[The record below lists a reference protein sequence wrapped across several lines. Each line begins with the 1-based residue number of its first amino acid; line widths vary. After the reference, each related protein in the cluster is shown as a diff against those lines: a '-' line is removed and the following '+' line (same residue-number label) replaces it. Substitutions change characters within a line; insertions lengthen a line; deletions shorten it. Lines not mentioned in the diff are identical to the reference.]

1 MPHVLMK
8 WGWMAMATISGSVIF
23 DRDRSLSISSQ
34 DSGIA
39 GIPVVLQNTVSGMRL
54 VVLTDTNGNYSFI
67 NVADG
72 SYRIVEAYGETGGV
86 TSPGDFANAVVG
98 NIPEGVNPPVSA
110 VSNPPTGTT
119 NIDSLTPDTLFVT
132 VAGNELTN
140 QNFYN
145 GPVIYAPIE
154 AIIDECAI
162 ISGDNLINVADEGTF
177 GTFPAGTSAN
187 TGAPTEPYPD
197 VTPDFT
203 YVLPN
208 PAVFT
213 PLDGEYTVQNIM
225 NNSMSAEIGA
235 WWRIADHTIGNETGR
250 MMIVNGFNPGAV
262 FFRDTIQVK
271 PNTNYLFRSW
281 ILNLFRVNGYPNP
294 ELGVQILDENGGV
307 LYSATLG
314 ALIPV
319 NTNAPE
325 WKEIGTV
332 INSRNNTSL
341 TVEFLS
347 EGPEVV
353 GNDYAI
359 DDIAFNEILI
369 REFIPVKTASTS
381 TAFIG
386 EEFQYTITLEDPCGN
401 PLTNVFFQDMIPAGL
416 SFVEGSVIVN
426 GISQPQANPN
436 TGFIVPDVPV
446 QGSVTITFTVR
457 ADSIPAIN
465 PTLNHAN
472 MRYSYTPVEGGI
484 PQEFEVET
492 NEVPVTIAGELA
504 DISITKSASPSPLQ
518 PGKPLTYT
526 IIVRNAGPS
535 ISENVVLTD
544 TIPADLLNPEYSID
558 GGTNFLPWTGSLN
571 LGNLNNQETRTIFI
585 RADVSETINSSIINT
600 AQVTSQTPDPN
611 LDNNTT
617 TITTPLFTAR
627 CQAWT
632 DIIES
637 IALQESALA
646 NILQGEGSKMQEV
659 IQMENTTTQQLFQ
672 LNCRVTG
679 LVGAI
684 SRLEN
689 ILQMKLQSATNHL
702 QDCEIL

>member
-1 MPHVLMK
+1 
-8 WGWMAMATISGSVIF
+8 MATISGSVIF

-67 NVADG
+67 NVPDG

-145 GPVIYAPIE
+145 GPVIYTPIE

-187 TGAPTEPYPD
+187 TGAPTEPYPG

-325 WKEIGTV
+325 WKEVGTV

-426 GISQPQANPN
+426 GISQPQANPD

-457 ADSIPAIN
+457 ADSIPVIN

-518 PGKPLTYT
+518 PGQPLTYT

>member
-1 MPHVLMK
+1 
-8 WGWMAMATISGSVIF
+8 
-23 DRDRSLSISSQ
+23 
-34 DSGIA
+34 
-39 GIPVVLQNTVSGMRL
+39 
-54 VVLTDTNGNYSFI
+54 
-67 NVADG
+67 
-72 SYRIVEAYGETGGV
+72 
-86 TSPGDFANAVVG
+86 
-98 NIPEGVNPPVSA
+98 
-110 VSNPPTGTT
+110 
-119 NIDSLTPDTLFVT
+119 
-132 VAGNELTN
+132 
-140 QNFYN
+140 
-145 GPVIYAPIE
+145 
-154 AIIDECAI
+154 
-162 ISGDNLINVADEGTF
+162 
-177 GTFPAGTSAN
+177 
-187 TGAPTEPYPD
+187 
-197 VTPDFT
+197 
-203 YVLPN
+203 
-208 PAVFT
+208 
-213 PLDGEYTVQNIM
+213 
-225 NNSMSAEIGA
+225 
-235 WWRIADHTIGNETGR
+235 
-250 MMIVNGFNPGAV
+250 
-262 FFRDTIQVK
+262 
-271 PNTNYLFRSW
+271 
-281 ILNLFRVNGYPNP
+281 
-294 ELGVQILDENGGV
+294 
-307 LYSATLG
+307 
-314 ALIPV
+314 
-319 NTNAPE
+319 
-325 WKEIGTV
+325 
-332 INSRNNTSL
+332 
-341 TVEFLS
+341 
-347 EGPEVV
+347 
-353 GNDYAI
+353 
-359 DDIAFNEILI
+359 
-369 REFIPVKTASTS
+369 
-381 TAFIG
+381 
-386 EEFQYTITLEDPCGN
+386 
-401 PLTNVFFQDMIPAGL
+401 
-416 SFVEGSVIVN
+416 
-426 GISQPQANPN
+426 
-436 TGFIVPDVPV
+436 
-446 QGSVTITFTVR
+446 
-457 ADSIPAIN
+457 
-465 PTLNHAN
+465 

>member
-1 MPHVLMK
+1 
-8 WGWMAMATISGSVIF
+8 MAMATISGSIIF

-54 VVLTDTNGNYSFI
+54 VVLTDINGNYSFI
-67 NVADG
+67 NVPDG

-145 GPVIYAPIE
+145 GPVIYTPIE

-177 GTFPAGTSAN
+177 GTFPAGTPAN
-187 TGAPTEPYPD
+187 TGAPTEPYPG

-325 WKEIGTV
+325 WKEVGTV

-484 PQEFEVET
+484 PQDFEVET

-518 PGKPLTYT
+518 PGEPLTYT

-659 IQMENTTTQQLFQ
+659 IQMENTTIQQLFQ

>member
-1 MPHVLMK
+1 
-8 WGWMAMATISGSVIF
+8 MAMATISGSIIF

-145 GPVIYAPIE
+145 GPVIYTPIE

-187 TGAPTEPYPD
+187 TGAPTEPYPG

-484 PQEFEVET
+484 PQDFEVET

-518 PGKPLTYT
+518 PGEPLTYT
-526 IIVRNAGPS
+526 IIVRNVGPS

>member
-34 DSGIA
+34 DSGIT

-145 GPVIYAPIE
+145 GPVIYTPIE

>member
-1 MPHVLMK
+1 
-8 WGWMAMATISGSVIF
+8 
-23 DRDRSLSISSQ
+23 
-34 DSGIA
+34 
-39 GIPVVLQNTVSGMRL
+39 MRL

-145 GPVIYAPIE
+145 GPVIYTPIE

>member
-145 GPVIYAPIE
+145 GPVIYTPIE

-558 GGTNFLPWTGSLN
+558 GGTNFFFLSGSLN

>member
-145 GPVIYAPIE
+145 GPVIYTPIE

-307 LYSATLG
+307 LYSAILG

>member
-145 GPVIYAPIE
+145 GPVIYTPIE

-187 TGAPTEPYPD
+187 TGAPTEPYPG

>member
-110 VSNPPTGTT
+110 VSNPPTGTI

-145 GPVIYAPIE
+145 GPVIYTPIE

>member
-1 MPHVLMK
+1 MI
-8 WGWMAMATISGSVIF
+8 MATISGSVIF
-23 DRDRSLSISSQ
+23 DRDRSLSVTSQ

-39 GIPVVLQNTVSGMRL
+39 GIPIVLQNTVSGLRL
-54 VVLTDTNGNYSFI
+54 VVLTDASGNYSFI
-67 NVADG
+67 NVPNG
-72 SYRIVEAYGETGGV
+72 SYRIVEAYGENGGV
-86 TSPGDFANAVVG
+86 TSPGNFANAIVG
-98 NIPEGVNPPVSA
+98 NIPTGVNPPISTI
-110 VSNPPTGTT
+110 SNPPAGTT
-119 NIDSLTPDTLFVT
+119 NLDSLTPDTLLVT
-132 VAGNELTN
+132 VAGNDLTN
-140 QNFYN
+140 QNFFN
-145 GPVIYAPIE
+145 GPVIYTPIE
-154 AIIDECAI
+154 SIVDQCAI
-162 ISGDNLINVADEGTF
+162 ISGNNLINVADEGTF
-177 GTFPAGTSAN
+177 GSFPAGTPAN
-187 TGAPTEPYPD
+187 TGAPTEPYPG

-235 WWRIADHTIGNETGR
+235 WWRIADHTTGNETGR
-250 MMIVNGFNPGAV
+250 MMIVNGFNPGAI
-262 FFRDTIQVK
+262 FFRDTIQVT
-271 PNTNYLFRSW
+271 PNTNYLFSSW
-281 ILNLFRVNGYPNP
+281 ILNLFRVNGYPDP

-314 ALIPV
+314 TLIPV

-325 WKEIGTV
+325 WKEVGTV
-332 INSRNNTSL
+332 INSSNNTSL

-347 EGPEVV
+347 EGPEVI

-369 REFIPVKTASTS
+369 REFIPVKTASIS
-381 TAFIG
+381 IAYIG
-386 EEFQYTITLEDPCGN
+386 EEFQYTITLADPCGN
-401 PLTNVFFQDMIPAGL
+401 PLTNVFFQDTIPAGL
-416 SFVEGSVIVN
+416 SFVDGSVIVD

-436 TGFIVPDVPV
+436 IGFMVPDVPV
-446 QGSVTITFTVR
+446 QGNITITFTVR

-492 NEVPVTIAGELA
+492 NEVPVTIAGDLA
-504 DISITKSASPSPLQ
+504 DISVTKTASPSPFR
-518 PGKPLTYT
+518 PGEPLTYT
-526 IIVRNAGPS
+526 IVVHNAGPS
-535 ISENVVLTD
+535 VSENVVLTD
-544 TIPADLLNPEYSID
+544 TIPSGLLNPEYSID
-558 GGTNFLPWTGSLN
+558 GGANFLPWTGSLP
-571 LGNLNNQETRTIFI
+571 LGNLNNQETRIILI
-585 RADVSETINSSIINT
+585 RANVSQTMNSSIVNT

-611 LDNNTT
+611 LDNNAI
-617 TITTPLFTAR
+617 TITTPIFTAR

-646 NILQGEGSKMQEV
+646 NILQAEGSKMQEV

-689 ILQMKLQSATNHL
+689 ILQMKLQSASNHL
-702 QDCEIL
+702 QDCGIS

>member
-145 GPVIYAPIE
+145 GPVIYTPIE

-197 VTPDFT
+197 VTSDFT

>member
-1 MPHVLMK
+1 
-8 WGWMAMATISGSVIF
+8 MAMATISGSIIF

-67 NVADG
+67 NVPDG

-132 VAGNELTN
+132 VAGNDLTN

-145 GPVIYAPIE
+145 GPVIYTPIE

-187 TGAPTEPYPD
+187 TGAPTEPYPG

-492 NEVPVTIAGELA
+492 NEIPVTIAGELA

-544 TIPADLLNPEYSID
+544 TISADLLNPEYSID

-659 IQMENTTTQQLFQ
+659 IQMENTTIQQLFQ

>member
-86 TSPGDFANAVVG
+86 TSPGDFANAVVE

-145 GPVIYAPIE
+145 GPVIYTPIE

>member
-145 GPVIYAPIE
+145 GPVIYTPIE

-187 TGAPTEPYPD
+187 TRAPTEPYPD

>member
-67 NVADG
+67 TVADG

-145 GPVIYAPIE
+145 GPVIYTPIE

-332 INSRNNTSL
+332 INSSNNTSL

-347 EGPEVV
+347 EGP
-353 GNDYAI
+353 DYAI

-637 IALQESALA
+637 IALQESARSEERRV
-646 NILQGEGSKMQEV
+646 GKE
-659 IQMENTTTQQLFQ
+659 
-672 LNCRVTG
+672 CR
-679 LVGAI
+679 
-684 SRLEN
+684 SRW
-689 ILQMKLQSATNHL
+689 SPYH
-702 QDCEIL
+702 

>member
-145 GPVIYAPIE
+145 GPVIYTPIE

-492 NEVPVTIAGELA
+492 NEVPVTIAGELV

>member
-145 GPVIYAPIE
+145 GPVIYTPIE

>member
-1 MPHVLMK
+1 
-8 WGWMAMATISGSVIF
+8 MATISGSVIF

>member
-1 MPHVLMK
+1 
-8 WGWMAMATISGSVIF
+8 MAMATISGSVIF

-67 NVADG
+67 NVPDG

-145 GPVIYAPIE
+145 GPVIYTPIE

-187 TGAPTEPYPD
+187 TGAPTEPYPG

-325 WKEIGTV
+325 WKEVGTV

-426 GISQPQANPN
+426 GISQPQANPD

-457 ADSIPAIN
+457 ADSIPVIN

-518 PGKPLTYT
+518 PGQPLTYT

>member
-67 NVADG
+67 NVPDG

-145 GPVIYAPIE
+145 GPVIYTPIE

-325 WKEIGTV
+325 WKEVGTV

>member
-1 MPHVLMK
+1 
-8 WGWMAMATISGSVIF
+8 MATISGSVIF

-145 GPVIYAPIE
+145 GPVIYTPIE

>member
-86 TSPGDFANAVVG
+86 TSPGDFANAIVG

-132 VAGNELTN
+132 VAANDLTN

-145 GPVIYAPIE
+145 GPVIYTPIE

-177 GTFPAGTSAN
+177 GTFPAGTPAN
-187 TGAPTEPYPD
+187 TGAPTEPYPG

-518 PGKPLTYT
+518 PGEPLTYT
-526 IIVRNAGPS
+526 IIVRNVGPS

>member
-1 MPHVLMK
+1 MIEI
-8 WGWMAMATISGSVIF
+8 A
-23 DRDRSLSISSQ
+23 SLSISSQ

-145 GPVIYAPIE
+145 GPVIYTPIE

>member
-1 MPHVLMK
+1 M
-8 WGWMAMATISGSVIF
+8 
-23 DRDRSLSISSQ
+23 
-34 DSGIA
+34 
-39 GIPVVLQNTVSGMRL
+39 
-54 VVLTDTNGNYSFI
+54 
-67 NVADG
+67 
-72 SYRIVEAYGETGGV
+72 
-86 TSPGDFANAVVG
+86 
-98 NIPEGVNPPVSA
+98 
-110 VSNPPTGTT
+110 
-119 NIDSLTPDTLFVT
+119 
-132 VAGNELTN
+132 
-140 QNFYN
+140 
-145 GPVIYAPIE
+145 
-154 AIIDECAI
+154 
-162 ISGDNLINVADEGTF
+162 
-177 GTFPAGTSAN
+177 
-187 TGAPTEPYPD
+187 
-197 VTPDFT
+197 
-203 YVLPN
+203 
-208 PAVFT
+208 
-213 PLDGEYTVQNIM
+213 
-225 NNSMSAEIGA
+225 
-235 WWRIADHTIGNETGR
+235 
-250 MMIVNGFNPGAV
+250 
-262 FFRDTIQVK
+262 
-271 PNTNYLFRSW
+271 
-281 ILNLFRVNGYPNP
+281 NGYPNP

-307 LYSATLG
+307 LYSAILG

>member
-1 MPHVLMK
+1 
-8 WGWMAMATISGSVIF
+8 MAMATISGSVIF

-67 NVADG
+67 NVPDG

-145 GPVIYAPIE
+145 GPVIYTPIE

-659 IQMENTTTQQLFQ
+659 IQMENTTIQQLFQ

-679 LVGAI
+679 LVEAI

>member
-1 MPHVLMK
+1 
-8 WGWMAMATISGSVIF
+8 MAMATISGSVIF

-67 NVADG
+67 NVPDG

-145 GPVIYAPIE
+145 GPVIYTPIE

-187 TGAPTEPYPD
+187 TGAPTEPYPG

-271 PNTNYLFRSW
+271 PNTNYLFSSW

-325 WKEIGTV
+325 WKEVGTV

-492 NEVPVTIAGELA
+492 NEIPVTIAGELA

-518 PGKPLTYT
+518 PGEPLTYT
-526 IIVRNAGPS
+526 IIVRNVGPS

-684 SRLEN
+684 LRLEN